1 MGGWKDGIRKWGSRG
16 CSHQHTHVGKT
27 MTRPEEV
34 REATGATRDTSMSSS
49 QGTCRGGTG
58 RMRDVLV
65 TAEALGPRGAQGGE
79 S

>member
-34 REATGATRDTSMSSS
+34 REATGATRDTTVSSS
-49 QGTCRGGTG
+49 QGACRGEMG
-58 RMRDVLV
+58 RMWDVLV
-65 TAEALGPRGAQGGE
+65 TAEALGTRGARGRE